1 MTTLQTTPNTT
12 PSTPSTITPTPRPC
26 ETLNHE
32 TRAIL
37 KIKHI
42 INSLQNPI
50 ISITLRTIK
59 LITREPITP
68 QVIYKRPGAT
78 TPGTPGT
85 RKEATHYERKSI

>member
-1 MTTLQTTPNTT
+1 MTTPNTT
-12 PSTPSTITPTPRPC
+12 PTTPSTTERPTLRPC

-68 QVIYKRPGAT
+68 QVIYKRPGTT
-78 TPGTPGT
+78 TPGHPGT
-85 RKEATHYERKSI
+85 RKENPTP